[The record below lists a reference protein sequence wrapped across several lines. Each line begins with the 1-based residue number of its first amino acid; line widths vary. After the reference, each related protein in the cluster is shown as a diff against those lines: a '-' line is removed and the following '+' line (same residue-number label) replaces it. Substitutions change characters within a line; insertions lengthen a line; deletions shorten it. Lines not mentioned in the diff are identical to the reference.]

1 MNVGRLGRL
10 TAAAAAVWIFAC
22 ADASHVTQAT
32 DQPGSSAASSPAALL
47 AEVRK
52 SFTVKGQPIPP
63 EIFRDFGDGDLAD
76 SGAIW
81 ITVDVLAAT
90 GSNMYYDTITGQNGS
105 YSQKKAVQNGDSE
118 ETGYLYIGT
127 TDNGLLVAIA
137 SYSGG
142 GSGDFITLHI
152 LDLAAAQGLDND
164 GKPYQRINLT
174 NIRSVA
180 LGDRWSGKVSI
191 AKNTIHIAMERNGP
205 GDRSEG
211 PPGDDRSGA
220 ALKRDHDSYLNDSAT
235 RVRKAVTLPSSTFMS
250 IWVTSA
256 TRRSRSELAAV
267 STARRPASSHD
278 FSLTPTT
285 STTR

>member
-1 MNVGRLGRL
+1 VSVGRLSRL
-10 TAAAAAVWIFAC
+10 IVAAAAAVWIFAC
-22 ADASHVTQAT
+22 ADAPRVANAA
-32 DQPGSSAASSPAALL
+32 DQPGSSAAGSSAALL

-81 ITVDVLAAT
+81 VTVDVLAAT
-90 GSNMYYDTITGQNGS
+90 GGNLYYDTITGQNGS
-105 YSQKKAVQNGDSE
+105 YDQKKAGQNGGSE
-118 ETGYLYIGT
+118 ETGYLYIGA
-127 TDNGLLVAIA
+127 TDNGVLIVVA

-152 LDLAAAQGLDND
+152 LDLAAARGLDND

-191 AKNTIHIAMERNGP
+191 AKNTIHITTERNGP
-205 GDRSEG
+205 EDRSDG
-211 PPGDDRSGA
+211 PPATIEA
-220 ALKRDHDSYLNDSAT
+220 A
-235 RVRKAVTLPSSTFMS
+235 
-250 IWVTSA
+250 
-256 TRRSRSELAAV
+256 
-267 STARRPASSHD
+267 RP
-278 FSLTPTT
+278 
-285 STTR
+285 